1 MRFDTDPALG
11 GPSGPW
17 ALAQGVWLLTGPDRL
32 AMERLA
38 LTLSRFGIDAQPFLD
53 SPSRVRHSPVLCDM
67 RLRDAAKSWLDDIPR
82 RMAPLVFFGVSAATA
97 RARLIRCGADDAVSA
112 RVAVAELA
120 ARMQAAVRAH
130 TAAQGIVRL
139 AGLEFDTG
147 LRQVR
152 WQGRDIPLMPR
163 EFDLLLVLGRYA
175 GHAVGREALL
185 RAVWRTAF
193 DPGTNSLEVH
203 ICKLRRSLAGLGDAV
218 RIETERNQGYRL
230 VCAPDAAARGR
241 GVTARA

>member
-17 ALAQGVWLLTGPDRL
+17 AMAQGVWLLTGPDRL
-32 AMERLA
+32 AIERIALA
-38 LTLSRFGIDAQPFLD
+38 LSRFGIDAQPFVD
-53 SPSRVRHSPVLCDM
+53 SQSRARHSPVLCDM
-67 RLRDAAKSWLDDIPR
+67 RLREAAKVWLDDIPR

-120 ARMQAAVRAH
+120 ARMHAALRAH
-130 TAAQGIVRL
+130 AAAQGIVHL

-163 EFDLLLVLGRYA
+163 EFDLLLVLAR
-175 GHAVGREALL
+175 HVGMAISREALL
-185 RAVWRTAF
+185 RAVWRTSF

-203 ICKLRRSLAGLGDAV
+203 ICKLRRSLASLGEAV

-230 VCAPDAAARGR
+230 VCDPAAATRAQ
-241 GVTARA
+241 GVTARP

>member
-38 LTLSRFGIDAQPFLD
+38 LALSRFDIDAQPF
-53 SPSRVRHSPVLCDM
+53 SEPPPRTRHSPVLCDV
-67 RLRDAAKSWLDDIPR
+67 RLRGAAQLWLDDLPSR
-82 RMAPLVFFGVSAATA
+82 TAPLVFVGVSAATA

-112 RVAVAELA
+112 RVAAAELA
-120 ARMQAAVRAH
+120 ARMNAAVRAH
-130 TAAQGIVRL
+130 AAAQGIVRL
-139 AGLEFDTG
+139 AGFVFDTG
-147 LRQVR
+147 LRRAQWR
-152 WQGRDIPLMPR
+152 GRDIPLMPR
-163 EFDLLLVLGRYA
+163 EFDLLLVLARHVGMA
-175 GHAVGREALL
+175 IGREALL

-203 ICKLRRSLAGLGDAV
+203 ICKLRRSLAFLGDAV
-218 RIETERNQGYRL
+218 RIETERHRGYRL
-230 VCAPDAAARGR
+230 VCARDASSGARG
-241 GVTARA
+241 G

>member
-32 AMERLA
+32 AMERMALA
-38 LTLSRFGIDAQPFLD
+38 LSRFGIDAQPF
-53 SPSRVRHSPVLCDM
+53 SEPPARARHSPVLCDM
-67 RLRDAAKSWLDDIPR
+67 RLRGAARAWLDDLPR
-82 RMAPLVFFGVSAATA
+82 RAAPLVFVGVSAAMA

-120 ARMQAAVRAH
+120 ARMQAALRVHA
-130 TAAQGIVRL
+130 AAQGIVRL
-139 AGLEFDTG
+139 AGLQFDTG

-152 WQGRDIPLMPR
+152 WRGRDIPLMPR
-163 EFDLLLVLGRYA
+163 EFDLLLVLAR
-175 GHAVGREALL
+175 HVGTAISREALL
-185 RAVWRTAF
+185 RAVWRTSF

-203 ICKLRRSLAGLGDAV
+203 ICKLRRSLAGLGDSV

-230 VCAPDAAARGR
+230 VCAPEAAARAR